1 MKKLTCGA
9 LALTMTCAA
18 GYASDSD
25 WPALDEEVGALAS
38 TLGPDGGASISGR
51 VSAGYLMQDPAT
63 DGFSVADARLAIDG
77 ESGDYG
83 YHVETDFADEGL
95 RAAYASFG
103 IGEHVSARIGRFH
116 ASICYDT
123 DLDEGS
129 MKHFSHSVIGGA
141 FTGFSSGIGMTG
153 EITSDEASQMSWA
166 ISIMNGGDGGGDEL
180 LTSLRVVMELIDASE
195 GGMNVS
201 ASIAAVDDAANEDTG
216 ATIIEVNAGNGTWGI
231 GIETARVG
239 DGTDFDSN
247 GDSINDSNTG
257 SGSLAAGADTTGVL
271 AGGSSPMVVSLSYR
285 ISSDWEIALRGT
297 DMDDGVGTTNTEVT
311 ASHYLDGHARKWQVG
326 ITRPDND
333 AGTAGEDA
341 LMIGLNVAF

>member
-103 IGEHVSARIGRFH
+103 IGEHV
-116 ASICYDT
+116 
-123 DLDEGS
+123 
-129 MKHFSHSVIGGA
+129 
-141 FTGFSSGIGMTG
+141 
-153 EITSDEASQMSWA
+153 
-166 ISIMNGGDGGGDEL
+166 
-180 LTSLRVVMELIDASE
+180 
-195 GGMNVS
+195 
-201 ASIAAVDDAANEDTG
+201 
-216 ATIIEVNAGNGTWGI
+216 
-231 GIETARVG
+231 
-239 DGTDFDSN
+239 
-247 GDSINDSNTG
+247 
-257 SGSLAAGADTTGVL
+257 
-271 AGGSSPMVVSLSYR
+271 
-285 ISSDWEIALRGT
+285 
-297 DMDDGVGTTNTEVT
+297 
-311 ASHYLDGHARKWQVG
+311 
-326 ITRPDND
+326 
-333 AGTAGEDA
+333 
-341 LMIGLNVAF
+341 

>member
-1 MKKLTCGA
+1 M
-9 LALTMTCAA
+9 
-18 GYASDSD
+18 
-25 WPALDEEVGALAS
+25 
-38 TLGPDGGASISGR
+38 
-51 VSAGYLMQDPAT
+51 
-63 DGFSVADARLAIDG
+63 
-77 ESGDYG
+77 
-83 YHVETDFADEGL
+83 
-95 RAAYASFG
+95 
-103 IGEHVSARIGRFH
+103 GRFR
-116 ASICYDT
+116 ASVCYDT
-123 DLDEGS
+123 DLDEGN
-129 MKHFSHSVIGGA
+129 MRHFSHSVIGGA

-153 EITSDEASQMSWA
+153 EITSDEASQISWA
-166 ISIMNGGDGGGDEL
+166 FSVMNGGGGDEL

-239 DGTDFDSN
+239 DG
-247 GDSINDSNTG
+247 TG